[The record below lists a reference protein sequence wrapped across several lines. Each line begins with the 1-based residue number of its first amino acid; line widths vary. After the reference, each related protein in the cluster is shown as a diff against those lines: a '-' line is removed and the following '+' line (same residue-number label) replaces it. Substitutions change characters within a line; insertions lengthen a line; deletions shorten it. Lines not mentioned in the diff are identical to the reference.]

1 MLFPAETPFP
11 AALTLLRRVA
21 RHERDLVGGV
31 AHALPSCH
39 IVCRFCLH
47 SVSPLFSLLPKLL
60 IAFNLPRSLFS
71 SKMEKALMFV
81 DMFVEIFV

>member
-11 AALTLLRRVA
+11 AALTLLGRVA

-39 IVCRFCLH
+39 VVFRFCLH

-60 IAFNLPRSLFS
+60 IASLFS
-71 SKMEKALMFV
+71 SKMQKALMFV